1 MPLKAVSIV
10 SPSIPDDRKCRVWS
24 SGFAAISLPWHR
36 DTRGHRTPSLPPG
49 HRWARL
55 IQTLCGEI
63 KVKCDTIKQFVL
75 SAVIVIITLLGITQS
90 GASTMGKCC
99 DITIILSY
107 LFHWSL
113 SETHLLNMSHLIWF
127 FLPKNFPNWSED
139 TGPEC
144 AALGSGAIQQQQ
156 AAAVLNIV
164 P

>member
-10 SPSIPDDRKCRVWS
+10 SPSIPDDRKCRVS
-24 SGFAAISLPWHR
+24 VVIRFCSHQPPLTPGHQG
-36 DTRGHRTPSLPPG
+36 THRTPSLPPG

-99 DITIILSY
+99 DITIVLSY
-107 LFHWSL
+107 LFH
-113 SETHLLNMSHLIWF
+113 
-127 FLPKNFPNWSED
+127 
-139 TGPEC
+139 
-144 AALGSGAIQQQQ
+144 
-156 AAAVLNIV
+156 
-164 P
+164 